1 MAQLCLRVVG
11 NFSINNVGK
20 QECIDNKISHRAYKF
35 LIDGPGRSYEDA
47 LNTSLI
53 LMSVSIHEQGKRN
66 IVAYEENGVSM
77 VIAVMIKRLEDNP
90 DLPDL
95 RKNLI
100 VALTNIAELPDGFQT
115 ITW

>member
-1 MAQLCLRVVG
+1 
-11 NFSINNVGK
+11 
-20 QECIDNKISHRAYKF
+20 
-35 LIDGPGRSYEDA
+35 
-47 LNTSLI
+47 
-53 LMSVSIHEQGKRN
+53 MSVSIALEGKQN
-66 IVAYEENGVSM
+66 IVDLMDENGTSII
-77 VIAVMIKRLEDNP
+77 IAAMIKRLEDNP